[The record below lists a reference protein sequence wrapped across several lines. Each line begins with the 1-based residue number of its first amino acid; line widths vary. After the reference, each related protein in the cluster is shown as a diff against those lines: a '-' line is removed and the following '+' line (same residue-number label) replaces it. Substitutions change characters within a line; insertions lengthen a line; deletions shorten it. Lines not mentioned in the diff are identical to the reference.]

1 VDDSTAGTWNIG
13 QSIKDVAATWLDY
26 SKSKLDAA
34 VRWTPTAAG
43 GAYGVDAAGNYYLRG
58 APAGAPPAAGS
69 SALLIVGAVILVVVV
84 VLVSR
89 AK

>member
-1 VDDSTAGTWNIG
+1 VDDTPVGAWSIG

-26 SKSKLDAA
+26 SKAKLDAA
-34 VRWTPTAAG
+34 VRWTPTIAG
-43 GAYGVDAAGNYYLRG
+43 GAYGVDAAGNVYQRG

-84 VLVSR
+84 VLVLR